1 MVDPETGELLE
12 EQLTGCLD
20 AVVRFGDEVT
30 VLEHKTAA
38 RAWSQDQLEYDLQ
51 VSLYQAVTGA
61 ERVRLQVLTKTKVPK
76 LLVHDLSRQERQQVE
91 AAVIVDRHE
100 DRAHNAPLDSFGDDC
115 YYQNQRYRRAGC
127 TMNPTEPNDPNPPDA
142 SDDWLT
148 HDALCDATGES
159 RRTVRFYILNGLL
172 SAPVGAG
179 PAARYP
185 QGHVQRLLLIR
196 KLQSDGM
203 QLSRIRDLLEAMR
216 DPDVAEALQ
225 QAPAG
230 QQTAKGAGFTRS
242 PESGLLHSSAEHE
255 VDDAPQVGVARSQ
268 WEHIVLEPG
277 VELHL
282 RRPLGVSANR
292 RVQKILEFVKKQG
305 QPHES
310 GQGSKR

>member
-1 MVDPETGELLE
+1 MNST
-12 EQLTGCLD
+12 
-20 AVVRFGDEVT
+20 
-30 VLEHKTAA
+30 
-38 RAWSQDQLEYDLQ
+38 
-51 VSLYQAVTGA
+51 
-61 ERVRLQVLTKTKVPK
+61 
-76 LLVHDLSRQERQQVE
+76 
-91 AAVIVDRHE
+91 
-100 DRAHNAPLDSFGDDC
+100 DSKD
-115 YYQNQRYRRAGC
+115 
-127 TMNPTEPNDPNPPDA
+127 TNPPDA
-142 SDDWLT
+142 SADWLT

-203 QLSRIRDLLEAMR
+203 QLSRIRDLLEAMP
-216 DPDVAEALQ
+216 DQDVAKALQ
-225 QAPAG
+225 QAPSAPHTG
-230 QQTAKGAGFTRS
+230 TAAPMST
-242 PESGLLHSSAEHE
+242 SSAPHSEDFDE
-255 VDDAPQVGVARSQ
+255 VSPVGVSRSQ

-305 QPHES
+305 LPFEV

>member
-1 MVDPETGELLE
+1 
-12 EQLTGCLD
+12 
-20 AVVRFGDEVT
+20 
-30 VLEHKTAA
+30 
-38 RAWSQDQLEYDLQ
+38 
-51 VSLYQAVTGA
+51 
-61 ERVRLQVLTKTKVPK
+61 
-76 LLVHDLSRQERQQVE
+76 
-91 AAVIVDRHE
+91 
-100 DRAHNAPLDSFGDDC
+100 
-115 YYQNQRYRRAGC
+115 
-127 TMNPTEPNDPNPPDA
+127 MNPTDPNDTAPPNS
-142 SDDWLT
+142 SDGWLA

-203 QLSRIRDLLEAMR
+203 QLSRIRDLLEGMQ
-216 DPDVAEALQ
+216 DHDVAEALQ

-230 QQTAKGAGFTRS
+230 QQTSKGVGFAPA
-242 PESGLLHSSAEHE
+242 PESDLLHCSAGHE
-255 VDDAPQVGVARSQ
+255 VDAAPQVGVARSQ

-292 RVQKILEFVKKQG
+292 RVQKILEFVQKQG
-305 QPHES
+305 QPFEAGH
-310 GQGSKR
+310 GSKR